1 MKSKLVPIV
10 AVVIFYLPFN
20 AVADPV
26 GKIDICHKAGTN
38 AERIL
43 NINPDKDGPKHFGHG
58 DTLVEA
64 EICDGLDSDCDG
76 VIDNDTD
83 VTCDDAVACTDDTCG
98 AGACSNV
105 PNDTN
110 CNANETCNATLGC
123 QPAGPTI
130 DPLNCPCIGDGT
142 PNVIGRTW
150 SFGCDVTSTYG
161 SYTNGP
167 NQTYEGSV
175 GTNVCIMFKP
185 NGAADSWDCG
195 QAPTFTGNVQPGFGG
210 SGPNGI
216 TGAEYENCKALL
228 GGGSGGALCN
238 GTEDLIDCFNRL
250 NSPQ

>member
-1 MKSKLVPIV
+1 MKSKFIPILSV
-10 AVVIFYLPFN
+10 LIVCLPLT
-20 AVADPV
+20 AIADPL
-26 GKIDICHKAGTN
+26 GKIEICHKAGTK

-43 NINPDKDGPKHFGHG
+43 IINPEKDGPKHFGHG
-58 DTLVEA
+58 DYTLAPEV
-64 EICDGLDSDCDG
+64 CDGTDSDCDS
-76 VIDNDTD
+76 VPDNGAS
-83 VTCDDAVACTDDTCG
+83 CDDGVACTDDACG

-105 PNDTN
+105 PNDAN
-110 CNANETCNATLGC
+110 CSANETCNASLGC

-130 DPLNCPCIGDGT
+130 DPLDCPCIGDGT
-142 PNVIGRTW
+142 SNTLGRTW
-150 SFGCDVTSTYG
+150 SFGCDVTSNYG
-161 SYTNGP
+161 SYTNEF

-228 GGGSGGALCN
+228 GGGSGGELCN
-238 GTEDLIDCFNRL
+238 GTEDLRDCFNRL
-250 NSPQ
+250 NSTP